1 MTDFS
6 DISREF
12 GELFDDSWLP
22 KQFTEKYCAQEC
34 LSDNG
39 GCVTLLAVDRATG
52 EKCVAK
58 CYPNDGRFSSV
69 SEGEILSKLSHEG
82 VPGFIGEYR
91 NDETLCVVRSYI
103 DGVTLDE
110 YARSHPYSR
119 ADAAELGV
127 ELCDIL
133 IALNDKEKHIVHRD
147 IKPQNIIIDNDGKAH
162 LIDFGI
168 SRINNEDK
176 ENDTVISA
184 TAIFAPPEQYGFFQ
198 TDVRSDIYS
207 LGVVINY
214 LLTGS
219 TDIRHIDKKKCGS
232 SFYRIIK
239 KCTAFSPNERYH
251 SAKQLKRDLCAWD
264 KPRIG
269 WGIGI
274 ALAAAV
280 CIVLFGAFAAFGFGA
295 SEGTTAPVQPVRP
308 IRNYEYS
315 KITNAVDNSVMRIAA
330 RSKIVI
336 QTENTKVF
344 GGHRYRVIEKNLG
357 SWDNMRDYC
366 EMLGGHLATV
376 NTPNEDEFIFS
387 LVRDCGYDRAH
398 IGLYLEDFS
407 EWKWVTGEP
416 FVYSN
421 WAIGEPNNLEKKYR
435 SKHEVYTMYY
445 GDYFPEGGWN
455 NGDYY
460 ECISFVCEWDQLL

>member
-1 MTDFS
+1 MLEIGTFVADRYEILEKIGAGGMS
-6 DISREF
+6 DVY
-12 GELFDDSWLP
+12 
-22 KQFTEKYCAQEC
+22 K
-34 LSDNG
+34 
-39 GCVTLLAVDRATG
+39 
-52 EKCVAK
+52 AK
-58 CYPNDGRFSSV
+58 DQVLGRFVAVKVLKAEFAEDVNFVTKFHTEAQSAAGLQHPNIV
-69 SEGEILSKLSHEG
+69 NIYDVGSEEHMHFIVMEYVEG
-82 VPGFIGEYR
+82 I
-91 NDETLCVVRSYI
+91 TLKTYI
-103 DGVTLDE
+103 EKKGQLNYKEAISIAIQV
-110 YARSHPYSR
+110 ARGIE
-119 ADAAELGV
+119 AAHH
-127 ELCDIL
+127 
-133 IALNDKEKHIVHRD
+133 NNIVHRD